1 MGDSRTSCHLMVP
14 VPVIEVEEGEF
25 RLHAFLR
32 TYWYLF
38 VFVSLFSAL
47 TVFLA
52 VSFAI
57 SADIP
62 VTFSYAGGR
71 FDLRVISMGASLLI
85 TYLGALTVL
94 WTAFEKPAGRPIFYY
109 FIGIEAFKRLLL
121 IVPLVT
127 LLLALTIWVY
137 NYFRDILTCIFSIVG
152 FCAGLVVFSTAL
164 VLISRT
170 TRVKNIII
178 ATTSYALAVFF
189 ASLAILILTDIG
201 NLPDYLSPLVLFILA
216 MGISSVFFI
225 VATLIFEILIPS
237 LKKGR

>member
-1 MGDSRTSCHLMVP
+1 MVP

-32 TYWYLF
+32 AYWYLF

-52 VSFAI
+52 I
-57 SADIP
+57 SYSISTEIP
-62 VTFSYAGGR
+62 VTFSYAGAL
-71 FDLRVISMGASLLI
+71 FDLRVVSMGASLLI
-85 TYLGALTVL
+85 TYLGALAVL

-121 IVPLVT
+121 VVPLVT
-127 LLLALTIWVY
+127 LLVALTIWICNFY
-137 NYFRDILTCIFSIVG
+137 RGILTYMFSIIG
-152 FCAGLVVFSTAL
+152 FCAGLVAFSTVL

-170 TRVKNIII
+170 ARVKNIIL
-178 ATTSYALAVFF
+178 ATTGYALAVFF
-189 ASLAILILTDIG
+189 ASLAILLLVDIG
-201 NLPDYLSPLVLFILA
+201 KLPDFLGPVILFILA
-216 MGISSVFFI
+216 MGIASVFFI

-237 LKKGR
+237 LRGGK